1 MRRSVVIGC
10 AGYLPE
16 NIVSNSELAK
26 QLDTSDEWIQ
36 SRSGILKRHIAASN
50 ELTSDLAYKSA
61 DAAII
66 ASGISVLDID
76 LIVVAT
82 STPDVTFPATATAVQ
97 AKLGAKNAVAFDLQA
112 VCSGFVYAMATVDNF
127 IKSSQ
132 YDLALVIG
140 AETFSRILDWDDRST
155 CVLFGDGAGTV
166 ILQAEIGNGDL
177 NDRGVLSTHLH
188 SDGRLHDLLYVDGG
202 PSSTGEVGYLRME
215 GKEVFRHAIE
225 KMSSV
230 TIEALKANNISA
242 DDIDWFVTHQANK
255 RIIDGTARKLGIA
268 MEKVVLTIDKHAN
281 TSAASIPL
289 ALWTAMSD
297 ERIKTGDLVLI
308 EALGGGMTWGSGLL
322 RW

>member
-166 ILQAEIGNGDL
+166 KEF
-177 NDRGVLSTHLH
+177 
-188 SDGRLHDLLYVDGG
+188 
-202 PSSTGEVGYLRME
+202 YLRIYIQTE
-215 GKEVFRHAIE
+215 GYMIFCMLMVARLQQEKLVICVWKEKKF
-225 KMSSV
+225 
-230 TIEALKANNISA
+230 
-242 DDIDWFVTHQANK
+242 FVT
-255 RIIDGTARKLGIA
+255 R
-268 MEKVVLTIDKHAN
+268 
-281 TSAASIPL
+281 
-289 ALWTAMSD
+289 
-297 ERIKTGDLVLI
+297 
-308 EALGGGMTWGSGLL
+308 
-322 RW
+322 